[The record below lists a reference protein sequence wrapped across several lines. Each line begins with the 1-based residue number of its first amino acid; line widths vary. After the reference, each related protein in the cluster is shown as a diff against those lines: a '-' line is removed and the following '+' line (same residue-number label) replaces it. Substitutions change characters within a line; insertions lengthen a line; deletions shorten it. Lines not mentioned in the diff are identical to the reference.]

1 MKRKVYLNNQNEL
14 VQRLNLKCE
23 FDIKTSF
30 ITIGDEQDEFIVVQ
44 ILLASGT
51 ILKKWQC
58 NKIED
63 GTYNSTIIYENT
75 IITEPVICDIENCDE
90 FVCDNNIQC
99 YLCDKTC
106 DK

>member
-1 MKRKVYLNNQNEL
+1 MKRKVYLDNQNEL
-14 VQRLNLKCE
+14 VQRLNLKCA

-58 NKIED
+58 SKNED
-63 GTYNSTIIYENT
+63 GTYYSVIFYENT
-75 IITEPVICDIENCDE
+75 IITEIVCDIENCDE
-90 FVCDNNIQC
+90 IVCDDNINC
-99 YLCDKTC
+99 YLCDKTYIR
-106 DK
+106 